1 LAQVSHS
8 VTGFSSSL
16 LSFVMSAAADVVGW
30 IANVFTL
37 FFFLSPVPTC
47 KRIVQKKDA
56 EFFSP
61 VPYFTAIFNCSLWV
75 FYCLITT
82 DENLLPN
89 ITINLTGAVLESMY
103 IVVFLLYSRNR
114 STVLLQLVCVACGIG
129 LVILLTF
136 TVVPAGTGGWGG
148 FKWGDDHTRSSA
160 VGAFTD
166 ILNIAMYGSPL
177 VVMARVVATK
187 SVEYM
192 PLPVS
197 VMVFICSSLWA
208 AQGFMLSNQTIYIPN
223 VLGVLLGAA
232 QLVLYSMYRN
242 STPVPSSK
250 DSENEERDTGKLP
263 LV

>member
-1 LAQVSHS
+1 MS
-8 VTGFSSSL
+8 VGS
-16 LSFVMSAAADVVGW
+16 DVVGW
-30 IANVFTL
+30 IATVFTL
-37 FFFLSPVPTC
+37 FFFLSPIPTC
-47 KRIVQKKDA
+47 KRILLKKDA

-61 VPYFTAIFNCSLWV
+61 VPYFTAVFNCSLWT
-75 FYCLITT
+75 FYCLITPGGGLAA
-82 DENLLPN
+82 NL
-89 ITINLTGAVLESMY
+89 TINLTGAVLETFY
-103 IVVFLLYSRNR
+103 IVVFLLYSRHR
-114 STVLLQLVCVACGIG
+114 STVLLQLAFVACGIG

-136 TVVPAGTGGWGG
+136 TVVPEGTDAWGK
-148 FKWGDDHTRSSA
+148 FKWGSDYTRSSA

-197 VMVFICSSLWA
+197 LMVFVCSTLWA
-208 AQGFMLSNQTIYIPN
+208 AQGLMLQNQTIYIPN
-223 VLGVLLGAA
+223 VLGVLLGVA
-232 QLVLYSMYRN
+232 QLVLYAMYRN

-250 DSENEERDTGKLP
+250 DPETEERDTGKLP